1 MPDFDDFDDTGD
13 ITSSNLQDAL
23 NASNN
28 NASSSLQIQGG
39 NSSGSNLPTSSGVGP
54 TLSAPPSPALSSYS
68 DHHNTTSSSNNP
80 LYELK
85 TKRRGGLNGS
95 NSSFHSFNNQ
105 VSGSSSNQNRSN
117 VAGGARNSSRSPP
130 SDYEDSHSMHSED
143 DLLFTRRHRQQSV
156 DSLASVSTN
165 ASASSKKRNF
175 NTALGGA
182 SSGNTGST
190 SPSNIPLG
198 MQGHQPAKPS
208 LTGLDFTNI
217 RGGGVGGFSTP
228 DSSHPGTPAS
238 EHEGIEMPG
247 VGCLPPSLLFPL
259 RHSSQNPYSSAEEDG
274 MTTGTDDNDDDDDD
288 DASGTDDEMDENIR
302 FQHQLLLQQ
311 QQQQQQMLYNGPQ
324 SLNPQ
329 MLNGAPPMNTSGTQ
343 PMTMANM
350 MQNQQQF
357 NNMHM
362 MGATPQQGGFN
373 NNNQNFANMLGTTP
387 TAEPSMKKKK
397 LSSTATGGPSSGNKV
412 KKNKGSVKYDAKADH
427 AAAAM
432 FSPLSLQGQG
442 MNTGANI
449 PMPTISASTSPTSQV
464 AASAAT
470 LAAIQAA
477 AAANAFPDASTPTGR
492 VWIPNN
498 AKPFKCPV
506 PGCDKAYKQ
515 QNGLK
520 YHRLHGHC
528 NASGANSPGAAGGNK
543 SGNGEDGEGAD
554 DQGEK
559 EEDKPF
565 GCYVGPACGKK
576 YKK

>member
-1 MPDFDDFDDTGD
+1 MPDFDDFDADHL
-13 ITSSNLQDAL
+13 SSQND
-23 NASNN
+23 
-28 NASSSLQIQGG
+28 SLQISGGG
-39 NSSGSNLPTSSGVGP
+39 NNNGSNLPTSSGIGP

-68 DHHNTTSSSNNP
+68 DHHNTGSTSGTNM
-80 LYELK
+80 YELK

-95 NSSFHSFNNQ
+95 NSSFPTFNNNN
-105 VSGSSSNQNRSN
+105 SSSNQAGSSSSISGSQAMQQQSN
-117 VAGGARNSSRSPP
+117 KGGRTSSRSPP
-130 SDYEDSHSMHSED
+130 SDYEDAHSMHSED

-175 NTALGGA
+175 NTALGAG
-182 SSGNTGST
+182 SSNNAGSNNGGST
-190 SPSNIPLG
+190 SPSLIPPG

-208 LTGLDFTNI
+208 LTGLDFANI
-217 RGGGVGGFSTP
+217 RGRTSSGFSTP

-247 VGCLPPSLLFPL
+247 VGCVPPSLLFPL
-259 RHSSQNPYSSAEEDG
+259 RHSQNPYSSAEEDN
-274 MTTGTDDNDDDDDD
+274 MTTDEDEDDNSSEDE
-288 DASGTDDEMDENIR
+288 DEMDENIR

-311 QQQQQQMLYNGPQ
+311 QQQQNQQFMYNGPQ

-329 MLNGAPPMNTSGTQ
+329 MLNGNNNNNQNMN
-343 PMTMANM
+343 
-350 MQNQQQF
+350 MQQQQQQMNQQQF
-357 NNMHM
+357 NNFGMNGMNMTAGAMQM
-362 MGATPQQGGFN
+362 MGGAMPQQIQQGFN
-373 NNNQNFANMLGTTP
+373 NNQNMNNNSFAHMLGTTP

-397 LSSTATGGPSSGNKV
+397 TAGGPAGLANSGNKV
-412 KKNKGSVKYDAKADH
+412 KKNKTKYDGKTDH

-432 FSPLSLQGQG
+432 FSPLTLQGQG
-442 MNTGANI
+442 GNTGANI

-528 NASGANSPGAAGGNK
+528 NSNPNTSGEVAE
-543 SGNGEDGEGAD
+543 EDD
-554 DQGEK
+554 GEK